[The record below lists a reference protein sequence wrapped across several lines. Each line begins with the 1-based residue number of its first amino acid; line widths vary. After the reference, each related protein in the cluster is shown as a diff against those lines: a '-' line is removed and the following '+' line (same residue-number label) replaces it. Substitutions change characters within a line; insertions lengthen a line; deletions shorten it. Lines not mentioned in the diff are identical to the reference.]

1 MHFEKKENLI
11 LTTVNRKEVVFEP
24 PNIGLR
30 NELSW
35 VNLF

>member
-11 LTTVNRKEVVFEP
+11 LTTVNRKGAAFEP

-30 NELSW
+30 DELSW
-35 VNLF
+35 GNLF

>member
-11 LTTVNRKEVVFEP
+11 LTTVNRKGVVFEP

-30 NELSW
+30 DELSW